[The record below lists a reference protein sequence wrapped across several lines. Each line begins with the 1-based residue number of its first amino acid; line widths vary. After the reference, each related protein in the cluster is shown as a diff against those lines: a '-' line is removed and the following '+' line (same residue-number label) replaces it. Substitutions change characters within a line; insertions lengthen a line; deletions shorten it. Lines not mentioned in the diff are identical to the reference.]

1 MNITPLL
8 LNNQKKSK
16 EIILSLGTTKEG
28 AKILSSKSVF
38 SCYKVSGIRSWEAN
52 IVKQHLLSLGSDAAV
67 ERDALIK
74 DIETEV
80 LIFGSI
86 CQLKRLCDKLK
97 NQTKRL
103 KLLAKRL
110 SEVIENSQKSS
121 YTFKARNKNLR
132 IKKPIICGIIN
143 ITKDSFSGDGLLKE
157 SKGSP
162 SKLEGLVVDKVSQMI
177 KEGAKI
183 IDFGAESTRPF
194 SKKIT
199 IQEEIKRI
207 VPVLKIV
214 RKKFKNLIIS
224 IDTYKPKVAKAAIEQ
239 GADIINDITAL
250 RNNAMLA
257 LVKKHKL
264 GCVLMHMQGIPQDM
278 QVNPSYTQ
286 VIQEIADFF
295 KERLDC
301 CQKKG
306 INKNQILIDPGI
318 GFGKLKEHNL
328 EIISNL
334 YQFKSFGV
342 PIFIGLS
349 RKSFI
354 GDIIKKDVGDRLGA
368 TIAADTIA
376 MIKGANILRVH
387 DVKEAKDA
395 ISIFSEI
402 IKK

>member
-1 MNITPLL
+1 MNVTPLL

-16 EIILSLGTTKEG
+16 EVILSLGATKEG
-28 AKILSSKSVF
+28 AKILSSKSAF
-38 SCYKVSGIRSWEAN
+38 RCYKVQGIRSWEAN
-52 IVKQHLLSLGSDAAV
+52 IIKQHLLSLGTDAAV

-74 DIETEV
+74 DIETEI

-86 CQLKRLCDKLK
+86 SQLKKLCNKLK

-103 KLLAKRL
+103 KLLAKQL
-110 SEVIENSQKSS
+110 SEVIDNSQKNS
-121 YTFKARNKNLR
+121 YIFKARNKTLR

-143 ITKDSFSGDGLLKE
+143 ITKDSFSGDGLLK
-157 SKGSP
+157 KANGSS
-162 SKLEGLVVDKVSQMI
+162 SKLEELVVNKVSLMV

-207 VPVLKIV
+207 IPVLKVV

-224 IDTYKPKVAKAAIEQ
+224 IDTYKPKVAEAAIEQ

-250 RNNAMLA
+250 KNNKMSA

-264 GCVLMHMQGIPQDM
+264 GCVLMHMQGTPQDM
-278 QVNPSYTQ
+278 QVNPSYSQ
-286 VIQEIADFF
+286 VSQEIANFF
-295 KERLDC
+295 QERLNY

-328 EIISNL
+328 EIINNL
-334 YQFKSFGV
+334 YQLKSFGV

-354 GDIIKKDVGDRLGA
+354 GDIIKKNTGDRLSA
-368 TIAADTIA
+368 TIAANTVA
-376 MIKGANILRVH
+376 MVKGASVLRVH
-387 DVKEAKDA
+387 DVRETKDA
-395 ISIFSEI
+395 ISIFSEL